1 VRIHSAFRTYDGA
14 SKIRPEKGVK
24 IFKEEDRRVGVFV
37 VRSAYICDPD
47 NNVIEFIDLVRAPVE
62 RAYGSKQDPSQA
74 PRKVRDGSKPESLLG
89 ARASGYT
96 RCRHWWG
103 ERSVGARASG
113 AGSRQP
119 SAEHFFSN
127 ALSFCRSAIAVL
139 VRSP

>member
-1 VRIHSAFRTYDGA
+1 MRIHSAFRTYDGA

-24 IFKEEDRRVGVFV
+24 IFKEEDRRVGVSF

-74 PRKVRDGSKPESLLG
+74 LVRSEMGRNPNPSLALARPVTPGADIGGESDPLG
-89 ARASGYT
+89 LARAAPVHVSPA
-96 RCRHWWG
+96 
-103 ERSVGARASG
+103 RSI
-113 AGSRQP
+113 
-119 SAEHFFSN
+119 FSN
-127 ALSFCRSAIAVL
+127 ALNFCRSAIAVL